1 MPTTA
6 RRCCCAITSR
16 AWGLQTSF
24 VDMTDPA
31 AIEAAVTPRTRLI
44 WAETPSN
51 PRLHVTDIAAAAAIA
66 RRAGARLAVDNTWAT
81 PVLQRPLELG
91 ADLVMHSTT
100 KYLGGHSDVL
110 GGVRHRPRSGRLLRA
125 RADHSDR
132 GGRRAV
138 AVRLLARAA
147 RDPLAAVPHARPRR
161 GRATARRVP
170 WRATRRSS
178 ACTSRGWRQI
188 RARRRVASD
197 ARGRRRC
204 CRLVCGAAARRPLH
218 WRRA

>member
-1 MPTTA
+1 M
-6 RRCCCAITSR
+6 
-16 AWGLQTSF
+16 
-24 VDMTDPA
+24 
-31 AIEAAVTPRTRLI
+31 TPRTRLV
-44 WAETPSN
+44 WVETPSN

-110 GGVRHRPRSGRLLRA
+110 GGVVIA
-125 RADHSDR
+125 READDFFARVRGIQTR

-147 RDPLAAVPHARPRR
+147 RHPLAAVPHARPRR
-161 GRATARRVP
+161 ERAPARATSS
-170 WRATRRSS
+170 RATRRSS
-178 ACTSRGWRQI
+178 ACTTRGWRRI
-188 RARRRVASD
+188 PATRSRRAR
-197 ARGRRRC
+197 
-204 CRLVCGAAARRPLH
+204 
-218 WRRA
+218 